1 MKSLLMSLVA
11 AATLLAGCASTD
23 TVTRDADTRGLSLAT
38 RGELLADPATLYLRA
53 AYDVRGVKVSV
64 PRRLTVSEANVYY
77 PLADVVW
84 RGEPL
89 GDRHLQVERIFDE
102 ALFRATG
109 PMKQGRPATVEVE
122 ITRFHGVTEK
132 TRYTMGGVY
141 SLRFNLTV
149 RDADTGQI
157 IDGPRVVVADTKASG
172 GVQALREEQ
181 MGLTQRVVVVNR
193 LAEVLR
199 RELSVPVTAPM
210 LLGGSELPGETP
222 AGSAVLATLR

>member
-1 MKSLLMSLVA
+1 MKAMLMSLVA

-23 TVTRDADTRGLSLAT
+23 TVTRDSESRGLNIAS
-38 RGELLADPATLYLRA
+38 RSELLAEPATIVMAA

-64 PRRLTVSEANVYY
+64 PRTLKVSEANVYF
-77 PLADVVW
+77 PLADLVW

-89 GDRHLQVERIFDE
+89 GDRYLQIESIFDE
-102 ALFRATG
+102 ALYRATG
-109 PMKQGRPATVEVE
+109 PMKSGRPATVEVE
-122 ITRFHGVTEK
+122 VTRFHGVTEK
-132 TRYTMGGVY
+132 TRYSVGGVY

-172 GVQALREEQ
+172 GAQALREEQ

-193 LAEVLR
+193 LAQVLR
-199 RELSVPVTAPM
+199 RELSVPVTDPM
-210 LLGGSELPGETP
+210 LLGAAEA
-222 AGSAVLATLR
+222 AGPEGLAVALR

>member
-1 MKSLLMSLVA
+1 MKSMLMSLVA

-23 TVTRDADTRGLSLAT
+23 TVTRDGGTKALSLAT
-38 RGELLADPATLYLRA
+38 RGELLADPATLYLTA

-64 PRRLTVSEANVYY
+64 PRTLKVSEANVYY

-89 GDRHLQVERIFDE
+89 GDRHLQVESIFDE

-210 LLGGSELPGETP
+210 LLGAADTP
-222 AGSAVLATLR
+222 AETSVPATFR

>member
-1 MKSLLMSLVA
+1 MKSMLMSLVA

-23 TVTRDADTRGLSLAT
+23 TVTRNADDRGLSLAT
-38 RGELLADPATLYLRA
+38 RGELLAQPATILMAA
-53 AYDVRGVKVSV
+53 AYDVREVKVSV
-64 PRRLTVSEANVYY
+64 PRSLKVSEANVYF

-89 GDRHLQVERIFDE
+89 GDRHLQVESMFDE

-109 PMKQGRPATVEVE
+109 PMKSGRPAVVEVE
-122 ITRFHGVTEK
+122 VTRFHGVTEK
-132 TRYTMGGVY
+132 TRYSVGGVY

-172 GVQALREEQ
+172 GAKALHEEQ

-199 RELSVPVTAPM
+199 RELSVPVTDPM
-210 LLGGSELPGETP
+210 LLGAADAAAP
-222 AGSAVLATLR
+222 ATVPAALR